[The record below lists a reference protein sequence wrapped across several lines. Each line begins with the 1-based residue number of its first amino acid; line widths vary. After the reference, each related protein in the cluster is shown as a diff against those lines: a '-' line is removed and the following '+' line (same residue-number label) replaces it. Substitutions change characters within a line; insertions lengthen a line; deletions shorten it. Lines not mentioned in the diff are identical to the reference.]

1 MVTELK
7 ILQAYTS
14 NLFKVLMGQEKKNE
28 LKLYIWD
35 EKKEGLQETAKA
47 L

>member
-14 NLFKVLMGQEKKNE
+14 KSVQGFDVTG
-28 LKLYIWD
+28 
-35 EKKEGLQETAKA
+35 KEEGTS
-47 L
+47 